1 LNLINVDKN
10 FRKIVQAN
18 LNANDMIAKQYAL
31 GRINMT
37 EDEMTRPQNANM
49 FPKLFE
55 EKKVFQRQVSK
66 SR

>member
-1 LNLINVDKN
+1 
-10 FRKIVQAN
+10 
-18 LNANDMIAKQYAL
+18 MIAKQYAL